1 MRGTYVVSAALAQGT
16 QNQNIMLTWLHGVLE
31 VTIHNEGYNSS
42 YIEIPGT
49 IEIHEYERDMV
60 QIRE

>member
-1 MRGTYVVSAALAQGT
+1 MSAALAQGT

-49 IEIHEYERDMV
+49 IKIHEYERDMV